1 MCLEVSATTLKV
13 FLKIFPEKQIL
24 YFAVSKQW
32 KQTTYAPGT
41 MTHNNLKKLCNFWQ
55 NLIWLILLNLG
66 EIKTGK
72 AKLKLFNPNIC
83 PWSLKKVKKHS
94 LRKVFSLMDFSVSV
108 ELQKFRTIQVKDGLS
123 CGKYCCY
130 HQMPTS
136 RIKINSNSQIHKSFI
151 SPWWPIV
158 ANHKNR

>member
-1 MCLEVSATTLKV
+1 
-13 FLKIFPEKQIL
+13 
-24 YFAVSKQW
+24 
-32 KQTTYAPGT
+32 
-41 MTHNNLKKLCNFWQ
+41 
-55 NLIWLILLNLG
+55 
-66 EIKTGK
+66 
-72 AKLKLFNPNIC
+72 
-83 PWSLKKVKKHS
+83 
-94 LRKVFSLMDFSVSV
+94 MDFSVSV